1 MLKAIQA
8 QESKEAAKEKA
19 EKVIAKLVEMRL
31 RAAAQTLKEGIDE
44 SLTYMAFP
52 RNHWT
57 RIRTNN
63 ALERM
68 NREIRRRT
76 RVVGNFP
83 DGRSALMLV
92 SARLRHVA
100 ATQWGS
106 RRYLD
111 MDKLQN
117 QNSRKEALEVVG
129 AG

>member
-1 MLKAIQA
+1 MTYA
-8 QESKEAAKEKA
+8 
-19 EKVIAKLVEMRL
+19 
-31 RAAAQTLKEGIDE
+31 T

-63 ALERM
+63 VLERM

-83 DGRSALMLV
+83 DGLSALMLG
-92 SARLRHVA
+92 SAKLRHVA
-100 ATQWGS
+100 GTQWGA

-111 MDKLQN
+111 MDRFQN
-117 QNSRKEALEVVG
+117 QNPRKEALEVVG

>member
-1 MLKAIQA
+1 M
-8 QESKEAAKEKA
+8 EAAKEKA

-31 RAAAQTLKEGIDE
+31 RSAAQTLKDVIDE
-44 SLTYMAFP
+44 SLTYMAYP
-52 RNHWT
+52 RNHWI

-63 ALERM
+63 ALEKI
-68 NREIRRRT
+68 NREIRKRT

-117 QNSRKEALEVVG
+117 QS
-129 AG
+129 